1 MDKFATRIALSFA
14 AIGKS
19 VLRLMLK
26 PQMAPIVVPT
36 KE

>member
-1 MDKFATRIALSFA
+1 MNRIANRILLSFA

-19 VLRLMLK
+19 VLRLQLT
-26 PQMAPIVVPT
+26 PQMAPVVKT